1 MEIQEGCVIKIRVLY
16 PNGDGH
22 VSDMNDYLAKHIP
35 LVRRLSSAALKR
47 LRSRREWLAWPPV
60 CPGLSRHGTFVLRI
74 GPSLSGRVRASCVGD
89 IPNYTNTQPAIQI
102 SQVKLF

>member
-1 MEIQEGCVIKIRVLY
+1 MIKISVLY

-22 VSDMNDYLAKHIP
+22 VFDMNYYLARHIP
-35 LVRRLSSAALKR
+35 LVRRLSGAALKR

-60 CPGLSRHGTFVLRI
+60 RPPAYLAI
-74 GPSLSGRVRASCVGD
+74 GHLFFESVQAFQAAFGAHASEITGD
-89 IPNYTNTQPAIQI
+89 IPNYTNTQPTIQI